1 MHHMGGNGSREDP
14 LPDGIEVLSRG
25 ALRAADRRHDLAAR
39 RAHDAAAVA
48 ARIARSLGLDD
59 AEVRDVHYAALVHGW
74 PAAEVPGLAPVADIL
89 RHIGEHVD
97 GTGGPDGL
105 RGDEIPLGSRIVRVA
120 TDYARS
126 RQENRM
132 QRLHAH
138 TGTRLDPGVVDA
150 LDAVLQAHAA

>member
-1 MHHMGGNGSREDP
+1 MHNMGGTGSGEDP
-14 LPDGIEVLSRG
+14 LLEGIHVLPRG
-25 ALRAADRRHDLAAR
+25 ALRAADRRHDRAAR
-39 RAHDAAAVA
+39 RAHDAAALA
-48 ARIARSLGLDD
+48 ARIARSLGLGD

-89 RHIGEHVD
+89 RHVAEHVD

-120 TDYARS
+120 TDYVRS
-126 RQENRM
+126 RRDDRM
-132 QRLHAH
+132 QTLRAH

-150 LDAVLQAHAA
+150 LDAVLQAHAT